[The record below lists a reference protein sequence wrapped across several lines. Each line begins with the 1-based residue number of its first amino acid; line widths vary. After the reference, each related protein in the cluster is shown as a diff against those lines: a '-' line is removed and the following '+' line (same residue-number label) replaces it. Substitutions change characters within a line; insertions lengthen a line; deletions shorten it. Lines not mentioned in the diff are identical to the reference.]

1 MEIPLKTTLAF
12 ILIVGTIAPSFAVAQ
27 TVPDVQIQW
36 DQFGAPLAV
45 NMGPGDVEI
54 TGARINYRDDC
65 DLVPVSLSDGKWRGL
80 VDLATATKERLERT
94 TLVLRPGE
102 GAQFMIGTS
111 PCALSALVRI
121 DLRTGNGDLE
131 FSAP

>member
-1 MEIPLKTTLAF
+1 MKTTLSF
-12 ILIVGTIAPSFAVAQ
+12 ILIVSTIAPTFAVAQ
-27 TVPDVQIQW
+27 PVPEVQIQW

-45 NMGPGDVEI
+45 NMGPGDIEI
-54 TGARINYRDDC
+54 TGARIYYRDDC
-65 DLVPVSLSDGKWRGL
+65 GLVPVSLRDKWRGL

-131 FSAP
+131 FTAP